1 MNTHLSSNSLQSLC
15 YKLCL
20 LSQKGLMQPHL
31 GFSDYEQTPSPQK
44 INCHNFQSRDTLQSL
59 VQSCSCRD
67 QSHGRSVGVQECKL
81 HQPQQR
87 NLGHNLLIN
96 YHSKNNIGMEK
107 HYYSKAVQLEKQH
120 SFSCGG
126 TKLINVSSSE
136 KEQKKRI
143 RWTEDLHKKFIECVD
158 RLGGAKKAT
167 PKGILKLMQCD
178 GLTIFHIKS
187 HLQKYRV
194 SEVKPEEKDGNSE
207 QIGLKSGMQIV
218 EALRLQ
224 IDVQKQLYDQLESQK
239 KLQMRIEEQAK
250 QLQTMLESQW
260 NTKK

>member
-1 MNTHLSSNSLQSLC
+1 MNNHLSSISLQSLC

-31 GFSDYEQTPSPQK
+31 DYEQIPLPEK

-59 VQSCSCRD
+59 VKSCSCRD
-67 QSHGRSVGVQECKL
+67 LSHGRSDGVQECKL

-87 NLGHNLLIN
+87 NLGENSLIN
-96 YHSKNNIGMEK
+96 YYHHKNNIGMEK
-107 HYYSKAVQLEKQH
+107 HYYSKAVQLERQH
-120 SFSCGG
+120 STSCGG
-126 TKLINVSSSE
+126 TKLIVPASE

-194 SEVKPEEKDGNSE
+194 SEVMPDDKEGSSE
-207 QIGLKSGMQIV
+207 QIAFKSGMQIV

-260 NTKK
+260 NTKN